1 MQNGPTEVF
10 ESGHGKTDA
19 LCSRL
24 AILQIFLLVFYI
36 TRTPPPTRQI
46 EAREMKTL
54 PGRIIIDPERCSGKP
69 VFSGTRVPVYVVLE
83 MLANGESQKEILDE
97 YPNLTVTDLHDALV
111 FARNLAE
118 IPGNP
123 TAPAA

>member
-1 MQNGPTEVF
+1 
-10 ESGHGKTDA
+10 
-19 LCSRL
+19 
-24 AILQIFLLVFYI
+24 
-36 TRTPPPTRQI
+36 
-46 EAREMKTL
+46 MKTL

-83 MLANGESQKEILDE
+83 MLANGESQKEVLDE
-97 YPNLTVTDLHDALV
+97 YPNLTTEDLHDALV

>member
-1 MQNGPTEVF
+1 MPNGPTEAF
-10 ESGHGKTDA
+10 KSGHGPTDM
-19 LCSRL
+19 LCPQP
-24 AILQIFLLVFYI
+24 AILPIFLLVFYV
-36 TRTPPPTRQI
+36 TSTPQPTRQI
-46 EAREMKTL
+46 EAKEMKTL

-83 MLANGESQKEILDE
+83 MLANGESQKEVLDE
-97 YPNLTVTDLHDALV
+97 YPNLTTEDLHDALV

>member
-1 MQNGPTEVF
+1 
-10 ESGHGKTDA
+10 
-19 LCSRL
+19 
-24 AILQIFLLVFYI
+24 
-36 TRTPPPTRQI
+36 
-46 EAREMKTL
+46 MKTL

-69 VFSGTRVPVYVVLE
+69 VFSGTRVPVYIVLE
-83 MLANGESQKEILDE
+83 MLANRESQKEILNE
-97 YPNLTVTDLHDALV
+97 YPNLTGEDLHDALV